1 MSLLKKFLH
10 RHSFAIIGLGA
21 ILIILISG
29 IVVDWKGYLSPDS
42 GTTGNVGPTTIRL
55 KSSDHSKVG
64 QQKIALPNTIT
75 DTTRPE
81 YADDINTG
89 ATKLEKNNTNIKIPR
104 FQFEIDYK

>member
-1 MSLLKKFLH
+1 MSSFRKLLR

-29 IVVDWKGYLSPDS
+29 IVIDWKGYLSPDS

-64 QQKIALPNTIT
+64 QQKVALPNSLT

-81 YADDINTG
+81 YADDISTG
-89 ATKLEKNNTNIKIPR
+89 ATKLKKNNTNIKIPR
-104 FQFEIDYK
+104 FQMEIDYK